1 MFQVF
6 FRRNRKKNVFFE
18 NTIRQ
23 RYSFVLNRCKL
34 RYFIKHA
41 QKHKGDKFHECRRLS
56 FLDIYTKR
64 MNPGGFA
71 STSGFA
77 PICFKCNR
85 GSGFSVCSVY
95 FFIVYCCSDSYFNRF
110 IFTDFVNQ
118 VEQIKQNNVEWGHGD
133 NLLSPSLKWIGLV
146 LCRLVSCILHIVLS
160 FHCRSRS

>member
-1 MFQVF
+1 MFILNGFISMFQVF

-71 STSGFA
+71 ATMGFA

-85 GSGFSVCSVY
+85 GSGFSVCLVY
-95 FFIVYCCSDSYFNRF
+95 F
-110 IFTDFVNQ
+110 
-118 VEQIKQNNVEWGHGD
+118 
-133 NLLSPSLKWIGLV
+133 
-146 LCRLVSCILHIVLS
+146 LS
-160 FHCRSRS
+160 FIAAPTRISIGSYLLIWWIRLHKWNAFCTLCEWFGKCFS